1 MAHCLNKEKIARGN
15 AALLQFV
22 LFSAFAACIIGALV
36 FDITRWM
43 M

>member
-1 MAHCLNKEKIARGN
+1 MAHLNKETIARGN
-15 AALLQFV
+15 GALLQV
-22 LFSAFAACIIGALV
+22 LLLGGFAACIIGALV